1 LINPFDVFYGW
12 DDVKPLFAVVKT
24 GVKFPLLPTD
34 DTAAVAS
41 QPVMNFQRR
50 IQNSCWLV
58 QPNNSPS

>member
-1 LINPFDVFYGW
+1 LINPFDVFCGW
-12 DDVKPLFAVVKT
+12 DDVKPLFAVDKT

-34 DTAAVAS
+34 DTAAVA

-58 QPNNSPS
+58 QRNNSPS